1 MPLHDY
7 KCRCGLVTERLTHGE
22 DTILCEC
29 GETAHK
35 VGIYPICYTF
45 SPAQEGLGPKYHRF
59 REASAEIDHT
69 CSRFESETNAK
80 VPDLKL
86 WQQARSNYGNRRR
99 HPGNEASVRKAS
111 AV

>member
-1 MPLHDY
+1 MLHDY
-7 KCRCGLVTERLTHGE
+7 KCSCGRVTEKLTRGE
-22 DTILCEC
+22 DVITCEC

-45 SPAQEGLGPKYHRF
+45 SREGLGPKYQRF

-69 CSRFESETNAK
+69 CRRFESETNAK

-86 WQQARSNYGNRRR
+86 WQKAKESNGNRRR
-99 HPGNEASVRKAS
+99 HQEHQGSVRHS
-111 AV
+111 TV